1 MYAEPELLNKNLTAD
16 DKYIIIASDGVWEFL
31 TNQAVVNM
39 VDSFKSP
46 LKACKAVVQ
55 ESYKLWL
62 QYDVR
67 TDDITMIALYLEEMD
82 GVTNAFLEEEKKL
95 AKEGAAADAGG
106 DPRRNSLAANLRR
119 QSVSRKGSAGGWDA
133 IRRVSAVGISLGK
146 SVVEGEQ
153 QRPVRRVMTKEKR
166 QVVTSASA
174 EDGSF
179 NASGKPEEGWGF
191 KVLGKVSGEKEVEE
205 IRAAVATN
213 FLLSHLNAA
222 QQKEVFS
229 AMERCETKAKDVVI
243 EKGQP
248 GDWFYVVH
256 SGAYDVVIEGN
267 VVFSY
272 SVDEGGGSNPS
283 FGELALLYSKPRAA
297 SIVTSAAG
305 KLWRLHRSTFSEIV
319 MRSSSQKLIKTLRS
333 VEVLKFLSISQL
345 QRLQDA
351 LSEVTVEA
359 GKKVITQGEPG
370 KEFYVIMEGK
380 AKVTISSPPHHHL
393 TPHRTPHLTPYPS
406 HAGDDLVARRAKG
419 ARGDAARRVRLLWR
433 ARPPQRRGARGDGD
447 VDHQD
452 EAAVHL
458 EDAVRGGA
466 RLARGDHRPAP
477 PPARG
482 AGEARV
488 RPAPSRGA
496 PRGDGGRVQARG
508 EGGHL
513 GVRRLLPRVEAS
525 RRIA

>member
-1 MYAEPELLNKNLTAD
+1 VYAEPELLNKNLTAD

-380 AKVTISSPPHHHL
+380 AKVTISSPATPPRDPTSDPTCL
-393 TPHRTPHLTPYPS
+393 TPQPS
-406 HAGDDLVARRAKG
+406 YCR
-419 ARGDAARRVRLLWR
+419 
-433 ARPPQRRGARGDGD
+433 
-447 VDHQD
+447 
-452 EAAVHL
+452 
-458 EDAVRGGA
+458 
-466 RLARGDHRPAP
+466 
-477 PPARG
+477 
-482 AGEARV
+482 
-488 RPAPSRGA
+488 
-496 PRGDGGRVQARG
+496 
-508 EGGHL
+508 
-513 GVRRLLPRVEAS
+513 
-525 RRIA
+525 